1 MVNNPRTF
9 LTIALLLFISTSC
22 TSNNKQYDSINAPLI
37 EAELLFKIEDNEE
50 ILFGWISDV
59 LMTSKGDILVADV
72 TRKKIHRFK
81 EDGEF
86 GGVYLS
92 EGRGPGEVQRMAG
105 NISITDDDNV
115 LLFDSAFRRVS
126 LYELTDNNLNVI
138 RDINLEP
145 FPSHFYLTSENK
157 LILYVTPSFRPEGD
171 PNDRIVVANLNGEIT
186 NEKLMQFKPNEQ
198 LVIYNESGQPLMTT
212 SSPHHS
218 RNLIS
223 ISNDKLVYN
232 RSDEIGFKIFDLI
245 TGEKVVETFLNRPD
259 QSLSSD
265 ERRAFVDDLV
275 ERVGA
280 GENQKQQ
287 LVSEMPN
294 TKGKV
299 RMLKHDNFRGHIWL
313 NIVDNNEYDWL
324 IFTESGDL
332 VATFNQNFDGHIFRI
347 QNGRIF
353 VSTENED
360 GAPIL
365 KVLQHNLNE

>member
-1 MVNNPRTF
+1 M
-9 LTIALLLFISTSC
+9 ILLFISTSC

-115 LLFDSAFRRVS
+115 LLFDSALRRVS

-157 LILYVTPSFRPEGD
+157 LI
-171 PNDRIVVANLNGEIT
+171 N
-186 NEKLMQFKPNEQ
+186 KLK
-198 LVIYNESGQPLMTT
+198 I
-212 SSPHHS
+212 
-218 RNLIS
+218 LI
-223 ISNDKLVYN
+223 N
-232 RSDEIGFKIFDLI
+232 
-245 TGEKVVETFLNRPD
+245 
-259 QSLSSD
+259 
-265 ERRAFVDDLV
+265 
-275 ERVGA
+275 
-280 GENQKQQ
+280 
-287 LVSEMPN
+287 
-294 TKGKV
+294 
-299 RMLKHDNFRGHIWL
+299 
-313 NIVDNNEYDWL
+313 
-324 IFTESGDL
+324 
-332 VATFNQNFDGHIFRI
+332 
-347 QNGRIF
+347 
-353 VSTENED
+353 
-360 GAPIL
+360 IL
-365 KVLQHNLNE
+365 KILKNYLTNIKIRVILIID